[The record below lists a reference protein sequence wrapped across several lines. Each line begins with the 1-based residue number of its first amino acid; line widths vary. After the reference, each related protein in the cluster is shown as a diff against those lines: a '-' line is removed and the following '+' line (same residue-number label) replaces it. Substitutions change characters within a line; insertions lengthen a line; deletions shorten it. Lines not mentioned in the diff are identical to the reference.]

1 MISKDLMEMTLE
13 LLGEFAYVHL
23 MSRGLNLFWTGPNLF
38 GNESKSKFQ
47 YISEVSFGSSK
58 ILWTRH
64 TYFDPGPKLFWT
76 YRRTIEAS

>member
-1 MISKDLMEMTLE
+1 ME

-47 YISEVSFGSSK
+47 YISEVSFD
-58 ILWTRH
+58 L
-64 TYFDPGPKLFWT
+64 GPKLFSALD
-76 YRRTIEAS
+76 I

>member
-1 MISKDLMEMTLE
+1 MEMTLE

-47 YISEVSFGSSK
+47 YISEVSFD
-58 ILWTRH
+58 L
-64 TYFDPGPKLFWT
+64 GPKLFSALD
-76 YRRTIEAS
+76 I